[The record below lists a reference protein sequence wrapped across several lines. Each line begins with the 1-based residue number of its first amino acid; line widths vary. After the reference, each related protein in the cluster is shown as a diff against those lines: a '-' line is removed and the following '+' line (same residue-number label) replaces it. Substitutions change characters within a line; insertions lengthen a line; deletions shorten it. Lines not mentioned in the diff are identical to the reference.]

1 VVSLQP
7 TQAIFPWKNCPSP
20 RVRERKGRAGK
31 SQLARTIS
39 GGGKRRADAKLM
51 HKPAKV
57 RNSPYLLERV
67 KGIEPTTFLPRLA

>member
-1 VVSLQP
+1 VSLQP
-7 TQAIFPWKNCPSP
+7 TQAIFPLKNCPSP

-31 SQLARTIS
+31 SQLGWTIP

-51 HKPAKV
+51 QKPAKV
-57 RNSPYLLERV
+57 RKSPCLLERV